1 MYPILISLLEEPP
14 RNNIN
19 QNQWSDNYKK
29 FDESI
34 IKYYTNCIKNNNQSV
49 KTVEC
54 ERLMNDIINI
64 KNK

>member
-19 QNQWSDNYKK
+19 QNQWGDNYKK